1 MTRQVGGVFQI
12 KVHVE
17 PEGVDDQES
26 PLRFRA
32 ADDTW
37 YVTDEELEQVRARG
51 IVAEI
56 VREIR
61 ESDVPVRFL
70 LPHHGAVNDPPP
82 ESARLAVLAR
92 LLAEDR
98 AAGEVHIRFMG
109 RNRTVPPSGFLLDRA
124 GGDRRYVWQVVPAEA
139 MSEAP
144 DLHDR
149 FRALRAT
156 LAREDTRVV
165 LSLGSG
171 GLKLFCHAS
180 ALRLL
185 ERIGCGDHIDEVWG
199 SSAGALVALLYAHG
213 LSPHAIEQTGYDI
226 YSGRY
231 ELALR
236 PTAFQILRHLIRD
249 VVLARHD
256 SHSTG
261 FVDCA
266 QSLSGMLSRYC
277 DQRDPLFPFYAVA
290 YNLSD
295 CRSEVL
301 TSQPVPEHLRELM
314 VQTDA
319 RRAALASAAVP
330 LLFVPQQI
338 ERNGTTVPYIDGST
352 TEDVPLRSV
361 VEKWDLD
368 REAGSEHRDRL
379 VILAV
384 KLTGR
389 TQQYRSPH
397 GRMSKLRL
405 LQIVA
410 SAGIETMHRRE
421 VELLRARRDVELLEL
436 DLEDSAPDFFD
447 IRRIPE
453 FVRHAKETFPDQLA
467 AIEERLRGG

>member
-1 MTRQVGGVFQI
+1 VGRVFQI

-17 PEGVDDQES
+17 PDGLDDQES

-32 ADDTW
+32 ADDSW
-37 YVTDEELEQVRARG
+37 YVTDQELDQVRARG

-56 VREIR
+56 LREIR
-61 ESDVPVRFL
+61 ESEVPVRFL

-98 AAGEVHIRFMG
+98 AGGEVHIRFMG

-124 GGDRRYVWQVVPAEA
+124 GGDRRYVWQVVPAEG
-139 MSEAP
+139 MRETP
-144 DLHDR
+144 ELHDR
-149 FRALRAT
+149 FRALRAAV
-156 LAREDTRVV
+156 ARQDTRVV

-185 ERIGCGDHIDEVWG
+185 ERIGCGEHIDEVWG

-231 ELALR
+231 ELSLR

-249 VVLARHD
+249 VVLARQD
-256 SHSTG
+256 SHSAG

-277 DQRDPLFPFYAVA
+277 DEGDPLFPFYAVA

-301 TSQPVPEHLRELM
+301 TSQPVPDHLRGLM

-319 RRAALASAAVP
+319 RHAALASAAVP
-330 LLFVPQQI
+330 LLFVPQEI
-338 ERNGTTVPYIDGST
+338 DRYGTCVPYIDGST

-368 REAGSEHRDRL
+368 READDEPRDRL
-379 VILAV
+379 LILSV

-389 TQQYRSPH
+389 PQQYRSKS

-405 LQIVA
+405 LRIVA

-421 VELLRARRDVELLEL
+421 VELLRARPDVELLEL
-436 DLEDSAPDFFD
+436 ELDDSTPDFFET
-447 IRRIPE
+447 RRIPE
-453 FVRHAKETFPDQLA
+453 FVRRAKETFPEQLA
-467 AIEERLRGG
+467 AIEERLRGR